1 MLTHL
6 EFSKKK
12 ALHTFL
18 SGKKTVR
25 MSCEFSK
32 TSPLKREEKPVRLEE
47 ALLLLHAVLNLD
59 SV

>member
-1 MLTHL
+1 MLKHL

-12 ALHTFL
+12 ALHIFER
-18 SGKKTVR
+18 KKKSVR